1 MDDSTLASIIE
12 IEERRAL
19 GFNTGD
25 LSNERTKALEYYL
38 GRPFGNEVEG
48 RSQVVSSDVFDVVEG
63 MLPALVDIF
72 TSTNSAVQ
80 FDPQG
85 LEDERQARQAT
96 EACNHVFYKQNN
108 GALILYTWF
117 KDALIQK
124 NGIVKWYYDDTPQ
137 YRKEKYEGL
146 NDAEYQKLMMQEV
159 EEVSHETYPDEMA
172 RQMLQQQMGQ
182 MNPAMQMTLTG
193 GEVPVPMLHD
203 VEIRVNAN
211 RGKVCVVPVPP
222 EEFVI
227 SPRHGSV
234 DLDECEF
241 CEHRTRK
248 TVSDLRLMGFT
259 EKELDGIG
267 TEDDM
272 KFSEEYIAR
281 RSLFEEKDYMDNES
295 ADPSLREVWVAEG
308 YIRVDYDGDGVA
320 ELRRFLKAG
329 RKILEHEEADEICF
343 AALTPIIMPH
353 RFFGRSMADVCA
365 DIQLTKSVLW
375 RQMLDNLYLTNNPRH
390 AVLEHQANLNDLITS
405 RPGGVV
411 RERVPNAVRPLET
424 PFVAGAS
431 FPMVEYL
438 DSVKEDRSG
447 WTRYNQGTDAD
458 SLNKTATGITQ
469 IMQAGQQRVKLIAR
483 MFAET
488 GVKRLF
494 RGIKHTLYKSGLKSL
509 SLRLNNMYVEVD
521 PREWGTEWDMSVNVG
536 LGSGDKRQQL
546 ANLQMILA
554 TVGGFAQMGKGYMVS
569 DKNLYEIGSKII
581 ESAGFKHVEQFLT
594 DPESVPPQLKQSP
607 PNPEVIKL
615 QVDAQL
621 EAAKIQSQERQ
632 KQAGIQAEQQRA
644 KLESDTVLATAQ
656 LQAQTEL
663 AIAQIKQAADKER
676 EQMKIR
682 AQAEMEVFSAQNEA
696 GIKQLELDGRK
707 EEIRMNKEPDLQ
719 TNRLVQNIEARAQE
733 QALKMEEGVRAV
745 SDVASELQ
753 RAVEGLTRIAAVMTQ
768 TAQVVQDAAARM
780 SMKKR
785 IVRDENGRAIGVE
798 PVVELVH

>member
-1 MDDSTLASIIE
+1 VDESTLASIIE

-48 RSQVVSSDVFDVVEG
+48 RSQVVSTDVYDVVEG
-63 MLPALVDIF
+63 MLPSLVDIF
-72 TSTNSAVQ
+72 TSSNQAVQ

-85 LEDERQARQAT
+85 LEDERQAKQAT
-96 EACNHVFYKQNN
+96 EGCNHVFYKQNN

-124 NGIVKWYYDDTPQ
+124 NGIVKWYYEDKSET
-137 YRKEKYEGL
+137 RKEKYEGL
-146 NDAEYQKLMMQEV
+146 NDAEYQKLMMDEAV
-159 EEVSHETYPDEMA
+159 EEVSHETYPDPQAE
-172 RQMLQQQMGQ
+172 QMMQQM
-182 MNPAMQMTLTG
+182 NAAMQITMTG
-193 GEVPVPMLHD
+193 GQLPMLHD
-203 VEIRVNAN
+203 VEVKVLVN

-227 SPRHGSV
+227 SPRHNSV
-234 DLDECEF
+234 DLDDCEF

-248 TVSDLRLMGFT
+248 TVSDLKLMGFT
-259 EKELDGIG
+259 DEDLDGIG

-308 YIRVDYDGDGVA
+308 YIRVDYDGDGIA

-329 RKILEHEEADEICF
+329 RKILEQDEADQICF
-343 AALTPIIMPH
+343 AALTPVIMPH

-390 AVLEHQANLNDLITS
+390 AVLEHQANINDLITS

-469 IMQAGQQRVKLIAR
+469 IMQAGQQRIKLIAR

-494 RGIKHTLYKSGLKSL
+494 RGIKHTLYQSGLKSL
-509 SLRLNNMYVEVD
+509 SLRLNNTYVDVD

-536 LGSGDKRQQL
+536 LGTGDKRQQM
-546 ANLQMILA
+546 ANAQLILQMQ
-554 TVGGFAQMGKGYMVS
+554 GMFAQMGKGYMVS
-569 DKNLYEIGSKII
+569 DKNLYETGSKVV
-581 ESAGFKHVEQFLT
+581 ENAGFKHIEQFLT
-594 DPESVPPQLKQSP
+594 DPESVPPQAKQSP
-607 PNPEVIKL
+607 PNPEVIKM
-615 QVDAQL
+615 QMDAQL
-621 EAAKIQSQERQ
+621 DAAKLQSNDKQRQ
-632 KQAGIQAEQQRA
+632 ADIMAEQQRT
-644 KLESDTVLATAQ
+644 KMESETTVAVAQ
-656 LQAQTEL
+656 IQAQAQIAIEQMREAAQKEIAAMELRAKADL
-663 AIAQIKQAADKER
+663 AIFEAQNQAAIEQMRLASQEKQAEKQAQQKE
-676 EQMKIR
+676 
-682 AQAEMEVFSAQNEA
+682 
-696 GIKQLELDGRK
+696 
-707 EEIRMNKEPDLQ
+707 
-719 TNRLVQNIEARAQE
+719 TVQ
-733 QALKMEEGVRAV
+733 
-745 SDVASELQ
+745 
-753 RAVEGLTRIAAVMTQ
+753 
-768 TAQVVQDAAARM
+768 
-780 SMKKR
+780 
-785 IVRDENGRAIGVE
+785 
-798 PVVELVH
+798 